1 MKKLVIPL
9 LLIALT
15 LSACRDLDAWEMPQ
29 VDAAPTSPPT
39 TVPAYSTSSPVN
51 YVWNEALAFNMSDP
65 GVTGE
70 RIEQELSHSASLAL
84 FPSDLLPE
92 AIFTESRSQYDPLRL
107 QKSKHSVLVDANGGL
122 AEHAYVEY
130 VYLPKNGNEKRGL
143 TVMAELCSHDTL
155 TEIYQQRLYPHVSYA
170 QDVLPQASSYYLES
184 FMLIKVGDLRYAQAL
199 VLPEAYFS
207 KVSSLEAA
215 LEDGQELTLP
225 RQVLLNFTCGED
237 MSDEQFIAA
246 VCHIW
251 QYSAGTDPI
260 PPVET
265 PTLPSAGEKGAA

>member
-9 LLIALT
+9 LLIALA
-15 LSACRDLDAWEMPQ
+15 LSACGELDAWEMPQ
-29 VDAAPTSPPT
+29 VDAAPTPPPT
-39 TVPAYSTSSPVN
+39 TAPVYSTSSPVN

-84 FPSDLLPE
+84 FPSALLPE

-107 QKSKHSVLVDANGGL
+107 QKVKHSVLVDAEGGL
-122 AEHAYVEY
+122 AENAYVEY

-155 TEIYQQRLYPHVSYA
+155 MEIYQQRLYPHASYA
-170 QDVLPQASSYYLES
+170 QDVWPQASSYYLEN
-184 FMLIKVGDLRYAQAL
+184 FMLIKVGDVRYAQAL

-215 LEDGQELTLP
+215 LEDGQELALP
-225 RQVLLNFTCGED
+225 RQALLNFTCGED

-246 VCHIW
+246 VCRIW
-251 QYSAGTDPI
+251 QYGAGTDPI

-265 PTLPSAGEKGAA
+265 PKLPVAGEKGAA